1 MATSKRVRT
10 RRKAQKNHP
19 CQMCRLCMSE
29 ESLENLFGVE
39 GVHKWMSEYLSIV
52 VSTEDRLSQV
62 ICLSCRTRLI
72 EFHQFRER
80 CQEVQDILQA
90 MTKKLA
96 PMEDG
101 KQFQCKICHKVYSAR
116 KHLTDHNR
124 LHGPKIHVCGY
135 CGKGFPI
142 RRYLLC
148 HMKNHANEQPV
159 QELSGNEQPNFDELP
174 FVKLEPHEDV
184 VLLTELQPEEP
195 ETLPTVET
203 QSEEYDLDHEELK
216 EKQDPLELEMASF
229 QDEEVIDEIHIENV
243 KIEARVDD
251 DWATGLPDSSE
262 TDSEVETKE
271 PFQCYICLKVH
282 PTKHKLSA
290 HIKVHGPKIHACEVC
305 DFRYALRSD
314 LIRHFHSKSHLRI
327 VERLKKGKEAKS
339 TGAEVK
345 QNEENTQQLRCDEC
359 NREFLDKTKL
369 KDHNRLVHGFKRHAC
384 PVCHKRFALPSD
396 LKRHFHSKLHQRIV
410 ERLKKGKEAK
420 STEAEVKQK
429 KENTQQLRCDECNK
443 VFLDKTKLK
452 DHNRLVHAF
461 KRHACPVCHK
471 RFALPSHMRGHMLT
485 HDSANGKA
493 FKCDVCQRR
502 FKNKNTLWFHKTSQ
516 HGQKKHND
524 KQYQM
529 ANHKTT
535 HNRNEEKLLEVK
547 AGESFKCDICQR
559 TFRSRLHLVQHKTQR
574 HGAKKHA
581 CSKCGKGFVFRSQ
594 MQKHLAT
601 HKHRKERKAGK
612 SITRDLP
619 FKCDICHN
627 SYKHVRSL
635 RFHLKYSH
643 GTKRHECHICGLKFF
658 WRSRLL
664 RHMKCHDE
672 SIDMEQDFDSL
683 QLLPTEQKESC
694 TNLDSEVIVIKKE
707 KHSEHDSTTPVLTEF
722 RSN

>member
-384 PVCHKRFALPSD
+384 PVCHKRFALPS
-396 LKRHFHSKLHQRIV
+396 
-410 ERLKKGKEAK
+410 
-420 STEAEVKQK
+420 
-429 KENTQQLRCDECNK
+429 
-443 VFLDKTKLK
+443 
-452 DHNRLVHAF
+452 
-461 KRHACPVCHK
+461 
-471 RFALPSHMRGHMLT
+471 HMRGHMLT

-524 KQYQM
+524 KQFVLKYQM